1 MVVNHSRVEDMQEV
15 KKLGFQPCKTAIP
28 LPEDAIAVFCRRW
41 KIDELYLFGSI
52 LRDDFHADSDVDT
65 MVHFSTDSQWSLFDL
80 VEMKADLESAFAR
93 KVDIMTKKSVED
105 STNWIRRQE
114 ILSSARLFYVT
125 R

>member
-1 MVVNHSRVEDMQEV
+1 MQKA
-15 KKLGFQPCKTAIP
+15 KKAGFQPCKTAIP
-28 LPEDAIAVFCRRW
+28 LPEDAITDFCKQW

-52 LRDDFHADSDVDT
+52 LRDDFHDDSDVDA
-65 MVHFSTDSQWSLFDL
+65 MVQFSTDSQWSLFDL
-80 VEMKADLESAFAR
+80 VEMKAELESAFAR

-114 ILSSARLFYVT
+114 ILNSARLFYVA